1 MPENEIVQHR
11 SFRKNAPTADP
22 VSYRA
27 RKGGAESPGLPAI
40 YLRTL
45 LRNRWPVLGFAILG
59 CLLGFLATLPQ
70 PPLYRAR
77 TSLDI
82 QALNENFMNLRAVE
96 TTDKLASTSADSFLQ
111 TEVKLLESASLMNR
125 VVALMKKT
133 AQSEATVED
142 DLLTRM
148 LSSLH
153 LVRPK
158 KVSRDALI
166 DEAAKR
172 VKVKPLGMTR
182 LVEISCESSD
192 RKIAAGFCNTLANQF
207 VEQDLEV
214 RWESAKKTG
223 LWLTRQLDE
232 VRAKLRESEQLVQSF
247 AQNNRLLFNEAK
259 ESVEHDRLRLL
270 QAQLAQAEA
279 ERVAREAQ
287 YRVGIAVAPRL
298 ASRSSR

>member
-1 MPENEIVQHR
+1 M
-11 SFRKNAPTADP
+11 
-22 VSYRA
+22 
-27 RKGGAESPGLPAI
+27 
-40 YLRTL
+40 
-45 LRNRWPVLGFAILG
+45 LGFALLG

-82 QALNENFMNLRAVE
+82 QALNENFMNLRAVD

-158 KVSRDALI
+158 KGLAGCADRRGSQARQSKTARHDA
-166 DEAAKR
+166 
-172 VKVKPLGMTR
+172 P
-182 LVEISCESSD
+182 C
-192 RKIAAGFCNTLANQF
+192 
-207 VEQDLEV
+207 
-214 RWESAKKTG
+214 
-223 LWLTRQLDE
+223 
-232 VRAKLRESEQLVQSF
+232 
-247 AQNNRLLFNEAK
+247 
-259 ESVEHDRLRLL
+259 
-270 QAQLAQAEA
+270 
-279 ERVAREAQ
+279 
-287 YRVGIAVAPRL
+287 
-298 ASRSSR
+298 